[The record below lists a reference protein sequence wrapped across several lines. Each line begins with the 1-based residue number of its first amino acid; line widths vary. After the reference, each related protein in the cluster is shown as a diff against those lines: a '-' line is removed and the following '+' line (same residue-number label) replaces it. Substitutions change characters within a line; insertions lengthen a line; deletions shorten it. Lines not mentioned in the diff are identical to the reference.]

1 MDPLVD
7 FFLAN
12 GRQVSRL
19 ASDHLLLSV
28 AGTVMGFAIAFPMAV
43 AGALL
48 PRLGQSFA
56 AVANLGQT
64 VPSFA
69 VLGLAIPLLGIG
81 FAPALLALTLRALL
95 PIYLNTYVGLREID
109 PALREAAKGMGM
121 TRWQSLWRVELPL
134 ALPATVGGIRTA
146 AVESIGIATLAAFVG
161 GGGLGDLILQGIAL
175 RDTTR
180 LLAGALPA
188 AGLAI
193 IVELTLAALQR
204 ALMRRT
210 QSGIAAE
217 AAAQRHARPET

>member
-1 MDPLVD
+1 MDALLAFLLDNGDLVARLLEEHMT
-7 FFLAN
+7 LA
-12 GRQVSRL
+12 VS
-19 ASDHLLLSV
+19 
-28 AGTVMGFAIAFPMAV
+28 GTAIGFALAFPMAV
-43 AGALL
+43 VASRS
-48 PRLGQSFA
+48 PRLGRVLT

-95 PIYLNTYVGLREID
+95 PIYLNSYVGLRELP
-109 PALREAAKGMGM
+109 PALLEASKGIGM
-121 TRWQSLWRVELPL
+121 TPWQSLFRVELPL
-134 ALPATVGGIRTA
+134 ALPATLGGLRTA
-146 AVESIGIATLAAFVG
+146 AVESVGIATLAAFIG

-193 IVELTLAALQR
+193 LMELALGAAQAALSR
-204 ALMRRT
+204 AV
-210 QSGIAAE
+210 GVD
-217 AAAQRHARPET
+217 ARAG